1 MKIRVA
7 GAARWVVL
15 ALVSLAFVFPFYFIV
30 ITAFKDGQDLT
41 RNPIGLPIRY
51 HMENFVNVFAGTGV
65 LRSAANSLIVSA
77 GTIGIGLLVY
87 MLSSFGI
94 YSLRKNVL
102 GTIVFSTILFGLMI
116 PSVGYWQVI
125 LVYRKFLLYNNHLG
139 VILGLVAGSLP
150 FCTLLV
156 VGHMKAIPVDLM
168 DSAAIDGARDLQLL
182 RHLIVPL
189 SRPVMLTIAVFL
201 LVESWNNLIMPLL
214 LLRDDALLTLP
225 LKLKAAFF
233 REYAPRYELFFAG
246 ALVTSLPFVLVY
258 LMLQKYF
265 VYGFGGALKE

>member
-1 MKIRVA
+1 MRIHVSTA
-7 GAARWVVL
+7 VRWAVV
-15 ALVSLAFVFPFYFIV
+15 VVISLAFVFPFYFIT

-41 RNPIGLPIRY
+41 TNPIGLPVRY
-51 HMENFVNVFAGTGV
+51 HLENFASVFAGTGV

-77 GTIGIGLLVY
+77 GTIGVGLLVY
-87 MLSSFGI
+87 MLCSFGI
-94 YSLRKNVL
+94 YSLRNRVL
-102 GTIVFSTILFGLMI
+102 GTVVFSTILFGLMI
-116 PSVGYWQVI
+116 PSVGYWQMI
-125 LVYRKFLLYNNHLG
+125 LTYRKFLLYNNHFG

-156 VGHMKAIPVDLM
+156 VGHMRAIPNDLVD
-168 DSAAIDGARDLQLL
+168 SGAIDGATDLQLL

-189 SRPVMLTIAVFL
+189 SRPVMLTVAIFL

-225 LKLKAAFF
+225 LKLKGEFF

-246 ALVTSLPFVLVY
+246 ALVTSLPFVIAYVL
-258 LMLQKYF
+258 LQKYF